1 MTALKF
7 KAVIFDLDGT
17 LVDTAPD
24 LAAALNYILITENL
38 SPLDFDD
45 IRHVASDGAKGLL
58 GLGFHIDEKDA
69 QYPELRKRFL
79 HFYLGHVADR
89 SVLFEGM
96 GEILAMIESYQV
108 PWGIVTN
115 KPTNLTLKLLQA
127 LGLDKRIGCVVCGD
141 TLKERKPHPEP
152 LLYAAKLLNLK
163 PEECCYVGDAERDIQ
178 SAKAANM
185 TSILAAYGY
194 LHESTNLHEFQADYI
209 IQSPLD
215 LRSVLGW

>member
-24 LAAALNYILITENL
+24 LASALNYVLITENH
-38 SPLDFDD
+38 SPLDFDAV
-45 IRHVASDGAKGLL
+45 RHVASDGAKGLL
-58 GLGFHIDEKDA
+58 ELGFHINEKDER
-69 QYPELRKRFL
+69 YHELRKKFL
-79 HFYLGHVADR
+79 HFYLEHVADR

-96 GEILAMIESYQV
+96 GEMLDFIENYQV

-115 KPTNLTLKLLQA
+115 KPTNLTLKLLQL
-127 LGLDKRIGCVVCGD
+127 LGLDKRTNCIVCGD
-141 TLKERKPHPEP
+141 TLKERKPHPAP

-163 PEECCYVGDAERDIQ
+163 PEECCYIGDAERDIQ
-178 SAKAANM
+178 AAKAANM
-185 TSILAAYGY
+185 TTILAAYGY
-194 LHESTNLHEFQADYI
+194 LHDETNLHQFHADYI
-209 IQSPLD
+209 IHSPLD